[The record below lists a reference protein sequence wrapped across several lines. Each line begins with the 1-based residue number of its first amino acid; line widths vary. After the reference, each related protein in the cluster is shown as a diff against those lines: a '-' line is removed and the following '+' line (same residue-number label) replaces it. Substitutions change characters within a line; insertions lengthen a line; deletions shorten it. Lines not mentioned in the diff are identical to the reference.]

1 MECQEGTPS
10 MKGVTERGI
19 HADLHY
25 QTFGTPFL
33 TVSMTKQGDVRIVVV
48 QGKDRAI
55 FLTESI
61 SCD

>member
-1 MECQEGTPS
+1 

-48 QGKDRAI
+48 QGKDI
-55 FLTESI
+55 FILIKGNIPYGEHKLRGI
-61 SCD
+61 A